1 MYPVQNCPRE
11 KMYPVHF
18 FPRKEQK
25 MEKYLNE
32 AIIGNK
38 NIIATFSGKGE
49 MLRLSYPN
57 RDNRQ
62 YLNYFQ
68 TGVKINDS
76 ALIYLH
82 DDINNTYLQYYDTD
96 TNILNTEITNTYFN
110 LKILQTD
117 FVTIKE
123 DILVKKYTF
132 INESNIDLDVN
143 FLIHSELLSDQ
154 NNFVS
159 GKKIDTGMVQYAHDF
174 SVATFAKSN
183 KLLSC

>member
-96 TNILNTEITNTYFN
+96 TNILNTEITNT
-110 LKILQTD
+110 
-117 FVTIKE
+117 
-123 DILVKKYTF
+123 
-132 INESNIDLDVN
+132 
-143 FLIHSELLSDQ
+143 
-154 NNFVS
+154 
-159 GKKIDTGMVQYAHDF
+159 
-174 SVATFAKSN
+174 
-183 KLLSC
+183 